1 MANHSKPDDN
11 SAFLGGALVLLAFV
25 LKFALPEPYNDI
37 AGKALIC
44 IIALVVVAFFAM
56 TIINEKK

>member
-1 MANHSKPDDN
+1 MANHTKPDDN
-11 SAFLGGALVLLAFV
+11 SAFLGGALVLFAFI

-37 AGKALIC
+37 AGKVLIGV
-44 IIALVVVAFFAM
+44 IVVVVIAFFAI